1 MSKMMT
7 TGELSKAFAKKTKQ
21 EMAARIKELEAE
33 VKQLR
38 ESKLYNGHANYETW
52 AMSMHLDGN
61 YDGEGTYH
69 HFQELAQ
76 EHYDSAEATSYAS
89 RDDNAR
95 RGLADALKSEIDE
108 GCEVTGQCSVYA
120 DLMNAALSEVNWYD
134 LADNLLEN
142 VDKEAD
148 EDDEETDEDD
158 SE

>member
-38 ESKLYNGHANYETW
+38 ESKLYNGHSNYETW

-61 YDGEGTYH
+61 YDGEGTYN

-76 EHYDSAEATSYAS
+76 EHYDSAETTRYTS

-95 RGLADALKSEIDE
+95 RSLADAIKEE
-108 GCEVTGQCSVYA
+108 MGKGCDLIGQCSVYS
-120 DLMNAALSEVNWYD
+120 DLMSAALSEVNWYD
-134 LADNLLEN
+134 LAENLLEN
-142 VDKEAD
+142 VEKE
-148 EDDEETDEDD
+148 EESSDEE
-158 SE
+158 

>member
-1 MSKMMT
+1 MT
-7 TGELSKAFAKKTKQ
+7 QVEIELMIAKNKQ
-21 EMAARIKELEAE
+21 LEADIID
-33 VKQLR
+33 VRDRLGRCLR

-95 RGLADALKSEIDE
+95 RGLADALKEAMDD
-108 GCEVTGQCSVYA
+108 GCNLIGQCSVYS
-120 DLMNAALSEVNWYD
+120 DLMSAALSEVNWYD
-134 LADNLLEN
+134 LAENLLEN
-142 VDKEAD
+142 VEKE
-148 EDDEETDEDD
+148 EESSDEE
-158 SE
+158 

>member
-7 TGELSKAFAKKTKQ
+7 TGELSKAFAEKTKQ

-76 EHYDSAEATSYAS
+76 EHYDSAMANGWSTREEVAKQK
-89 RDDNAR
+89 
-95 RGLADALKSEIDE
+95 LAKALKEQSQEDVDTIMP
-108 GCEVTGQCSVYA
+108 GGVGIYH
-120 DLMNAALSEVNWYD
+120 DLMSAALSEVDWYD

-142 VDKEAD
+142 VEKE
-148 EDDEETDEDD
+148 EERSDEE
-158 SE
+158 